1 MTRTNRHNT
10 KINTNYGEVDV
21 EFEVMWTMDSHSNW
35 SICNVDVLDYSDE
48 TVSYDTIVHRV
59 IDYAT
64 YNCDPFGGDSD
75 EETDYAS

>member
-21 EFEVMWTMDSHSNW
+21 EFDVMWTMDNHSTW
-35 SICNVDVLDYSDE
+35 SICNVDVIDYSNDSIE
-48 TVSYDTIVHRV
+48 YNSIVNRV
-59 IDYAT
+59 IEYAS

-75 EETDYAS
+75 EETDYAD